1 MKKALITGISG
12 FAGSFLA
19 ELLLS
24 KGYEVH
30 GTHTSDNLSNLELL
44 KQNLHLHKV
53 NLLDKNETEKC
64 IENAKPDF
72 VFHLAAL
79 TSPAES
85 FKEPEKIVT
94 NNITAQINLLE
105 AIRLSS
111 ISPRILII
119 SSAEVYGYVKEEDL
133 PINEKNELRPASPY
147 AVSKIAQDYLGLQ
160 YHLSYGLDVIR
171 ARPFNHIGPRQSS
184 SFVVASFA
192 KQIAEI
198 EKGKKDPKI
207 KVGNL
212 ETKRDFTDVRDMV
225 KAYLVLVEKGESGEV
240 YNIGSGKSHKISE
253 ILSDLLSLSQLPIDT
268 EVDQT
273 LFRPGDIPEIRSSN
287 HKIEQLG
294 WKPEVELSVTLKDTL
309 DYWRNSV

>member
-1 MKKALITGISG
+1 MQNAYITGISG

-24 KGYEVH
+24 RGYEVFGSH
-30 GTHTSDNLSNLELL
+30 ISDEFSTIEHIKNR
-44 KQNLHLHKV
+44 LHLYKV
-53 NLLDKNETEKC
+53 NLLDKNETEKS
-64 IENAKPDF
+64 IEHAKPDI

-79 TSPAES
+79 TSPAQS
-85 FKEPEKIVT
+85 FKEPEKIIT
-94 NNITAQINLLE
+94 NNITAQLNLLE

-111 ISPRILII
+111 ISPRILIV
-119 SSAEVYGYVKEEDL
+119 SSAEVYGYVKENEL
-133 PINEKNELRPASPY
+133 PIHEKNELRPASPY

-171 ARPFNHIGPRQSS
+171 ARPFNHIGPRQSP

-212 ETKRDFTDVRDMV
+212 EAKRDFTDVRDMV
-225 KAYLVLVEKGESGEV
+225 KAYLKLIEKGESGEV

-253 ILSDLLSLSQLPIDT
+253 ILSSLLSLSDVQIET
-268 EVDQT
+268 EVDQS
-273 LFRPGDIPEIRSSN
+273 LFRPGDIPDIRASS
-287 HKIEQLG
+287 HKIETLE
-294 WKPEVELSVTLKDTL
+294 WKPEIEISQTLKDTL

>member
-94 NNITAQINLLE
+94 NNIMAQINLLE

-119 SSAEVYGYVKEEDL
+119 SSAEVYG
-133 PINEKNELRPASPY
+133 
-147 AVSKIAQDYLGLQ
+147 
-160 YHLSYGLDVIR
+160 
-171 ARPFNHIGPRQSS
+171 
-184 SFVVASFA
+184 
-192 KQIAEI
+192 
-198 EKGKKDPKI
+198 
-207 KVGNL
+207 
-212 ETKRDFTDVRDMV
+212 
-225 KAYLVLVEKGESGEV
+225 
-240 YNIGSGKSHKISE
+240 
-253 ILSDLLSLSQLPIDT
+253 
-268 EVDQT
+268 
-273 LFRPGDIPEIRSSN
+273 
-287 HKIEQLG
+287 
-294 WKPEVELSVTLKDTL
+294 
-309 DYWRNSV
+309 

>member
-1 MKKALITGISG
+1 MKKALITGVSG
-12 FAGSFLA
+12 FAGSFLS
-19 ELLLS
+19 ELLLTQEF
-24 KGYEVH
+24 EVH
-30 GTHTSDNLSNLELL
+30 GTHISDDTKLIDHIKNDL
-44 KQNLHLHKV
+44 KLHRV
-53 NLLDKNETEKC
+53 NLLDKKETEKS
-64 IENAKPDF
+64 IEESGPDI

-94 NNITAQINLLE
+94 NNIIAEINLLE

-111 ISPRILII
+111 ISPRIIII
-119 SSAEVYGYVKEEDL
+119 SSAEVYGYVREEDL
-133 PINEKNELRPASPY
+133 PIDEKTDLRPASPY

-160 YHLSYGLDVIR
+160 YKLSYGMDIVR
-171 ARPFNHIGPRQSS
+171 VRPFNHIGPRQSP

-198 EKGKKDPKI
+198 EKGKKEPKI

-212 ETKRDFTDVRDMV
+212 EAKRDFTDVRDIV
-225 KAYLVLVEKGESGEV
+225 KGYLILSQNAESGEV

-253 ILSDLLSLSQLPIDT
+253 ILSELLTLAQVPIDT
-268 EVDQT
+268 EVDPA
-273 LFRPGDIPEIRSSN
+273 LLRPGDVPDIRSSN

-294 WKPEVELSVTLKDTL
+294 WRPEIALSETLKDTL
-309 DYWRNSV
+309 DYWRNTV